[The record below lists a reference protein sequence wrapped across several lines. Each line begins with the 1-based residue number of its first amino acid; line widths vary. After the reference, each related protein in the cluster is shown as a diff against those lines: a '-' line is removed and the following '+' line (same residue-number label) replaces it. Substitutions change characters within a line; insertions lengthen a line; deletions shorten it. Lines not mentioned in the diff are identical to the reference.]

1 MSNYGSNT
9 QPGGY
14 QGAPQNYAQ
23 QQQYGQPGHTHK
35 SGGIFG
41 QMMSQAVSTG
51 KPMVDRLGQTLS
63 SKLGNKPAP
72 GPPQHLQSYQ
82 NYQSHQNP
90 QGQGHGYQQP
100 QVQTYTPPPQQQ
112 QQWQQP
118 QQQQPTLPTTSY
130 TPVQPSP
137 YQPNYYHGA
146 STAAPPSQNNYY
158 PQQSPPPPPPVQVP
172 AAQQPLSAPGYNT
185 SEYGQGQQGQ
195 LGQTHAIQ
203 SQQYIPHGQQNAYNS
218 QETGF
223 IAGGQTGLQPQSGYP
238 PAPPVPPHPKISPP
252 ESTVSPSQ
260 QPQWG
265 YAQGHAPH
273 VGQQQQSYSPAPNTP
288 SQQELQHQHQ
298 PQPPNLPASNTPYQQ
313 EQIQQQ
319 QWHPVPPASPVAQVA
334 NPISPSMSPPPQH
347 KDVQGQMPPTDLTQT
362 QPSTPAP
369 QRSAS
374 PAASTELT
382 AELPADLGSLKLG
395 DSPVGTNAATP
406 SSQYLAHSPP
416 TQATSPSKGFTVPS
430 RKASASSV
438 PLADPWNF
446 VDPVTETPTREFY
459 ILADLLYD
467 ALDRNF
473 EPRNSGLLEAPKILA
488 SWIDLPE
495 DARNLYSYN
504 GYTALAHQFG
514 LEGIPHVMVPV
525 QPHLAPIWNFDQQ
538 AHAEELKI
546 SEPPSAI
553 SSYATYMPALNRAGW
568 YKFFFL
574 EIVQNPDE
582 ISTLMPALC
591 ADTYKPGVL
600 NHPDLSKRDKSEVQA
615 LRSRADEVQ
624 TLAIKR
630 VGDEARTAMMLDP
643 NIPVSSMVKSGGSS
657 AASGTLE
664 PGSPEDIA
672 VRMHRIQAERQFN
685 DMAVRTVLGAGITFG
700 PSGGYSGGYASLV

>member
-1 MSNYGSNT
+1 MSNYSSNT

-14 QGAPQNYAQ
+14 QGASQNYAHQ
-23 QQQYGQPGHTHK
+23 QQQYGQPGHTSK
-35 SGGIFG
+35 AGGIFG

-51 KPMVDRLGQTLS
+51 KPMVDKLGQTLS

-90 QGQGHGYQQP
+90 PGQGHGYQQP
-100 QVQTYTPPPQQQ
+100 QAQTYSPQPQQ

-118 QQQQPTLPTTSY
+118 QQQQPTPPTTSY

-137 YQPNYYHGA
+137 YQPNYYYGA
-146 STAAPPSQNNYY
+146 STGTPPSQNNYY
-158 PQQSPPPPPPVQVP
+158 PHQSPPPPPPVQAP

-195 LGQTHAIQ
+195 LGQTNATQ
-203 SQQYIPHGQQNAYNS
+203 FQQHFPHGQQNAYHS

-223 IAGGQTGLQPQSGYP
+223 IVGGHTGLSPQSGYP

-260 QPQWG
+260 QAQWG
-265 YAQGHAPH
+265 YAQDHAPH
-273 VGQQQQSYSPAPNTP
+273 VGQQQPPYSLAPNTP

-298 PQPPNLPASNTPYQQ
+298 QLPPNPPGSNTPYQQ
-313 EQIQQQ
+313 EQSQQQ
-319 QWHPVPPASPVAQVA
+319 QWRPMSPANPADEVA
-334 NPISPSMSPPPQH
+334 NPIPPSISPPLQH
-347 KDVQGQMPPTDLTQT
+347 KDVQGQLPPTNLTHT

-369 QRSAS
+369 QSSVS
-374 PAASTELT
+374 PATSTEFT
-382 AELPADLGSLKLG
+382 AELPADLGSLRLG
-395 DSPVGTNAATP
+395 DPPVDTKAANP
-406 SSQYLAHSPP
+406 SSQYPVHSPS
-416 TQATSPSKGFTVPS
+416 TQAASPSNVSTSPPQ
-430 RKASASSV
+430 KASISSM
-438 PLADPWNF
+438 PLADPWSF
-446 VDPVTETPTREFY
+446 VNPVTETPTREFY
-459 ILADLLYD
+459 ILADLLFD

-495 DARNLYSYN
+495 DARKIYSYN

-525 QPHLAPIWNFDQQ
+525 QPHLAPIWNFDEQV
-538 AHAEELKI
+538 HAEELKI
-546 SEPPSAI
+546 LEPPSAT

-574 EIVQNPDE
+574 EIMQNPDE

-643 NIPVSSMVKSGGSS
+643 NIPVSSVVQVRESP
-657 AASGTLE
+657 ATSGTLE

-672 VRMHRIQAERQFN
+672 VRMHRIQTERQFN

-700 PSGGYSGGYASLV
+700 PAGGYSGGYASLV

>member
-14 QGAPQNYAQ
+14 QGAPQNYAHQ
-23 QQQYGQPGHTHK
+23 QQQYGQSGHTHK
-35 SGGIFG
+35 TGGIFG

-51 KPMVDRLGQTLS
+51 KPMVGKLGQTLS

-72 GPPQHLQSYQ
+72 SPPQQLQSYQ

-100 QVQTYTPPPQQQ
+100 QAQTYSPQPQQ

-118 QQQQPTLPTTSY
+118 QQQQPAPPTTSY

-137 YQPNYYHGA
+137 YQPNYYYGG
-146 STAAPPSQNNYY
+146 STAAPTSQNNYY
-158 PQQSPPPPPPVQVP
+158 PQQSPPPPPPVQAP

-185 SEYGQGQQGQ
+185 SEYVHGQQGQ
-195 LGQTHAIQ
+195 LGQTTAIQ
-203 SQQYIPHGQQNAYNS
+203 SQQYFPHGQQNVYNS

-223 IAGGQTGLQPQSGYP
+223 IAGGQTGFQAQSGYAP
-238 PAPPVPPHPKISPP
+238 TPPVPPHPKISPP

-260 QPQWG
+260 QPQWE
-265 YAQGHAPH
+265 YAQGHATH
-273 VGQQQQSYSPAPNTP
+273 IGQQQQSYPPAPNTP

-298 PQPPNLPASNTPYQQ
+298 PQPPNLPVSNTPYQQ
-313 EQIQQQ
+313 EQDQQQ
-319 QWHPVPPASPVAQVA
+319 QWHNMPPASPGNQVA
-334 NPISPSMSPPPQH
+334 NPIPPSISPPLQH
-347 KDVQGQMPPTDLTQT
+347 NDVQGHMPPNNITHT

-369 QRSAS
+369 ESSVS
-374 PAASTELT
+374 PAAPTEFT
-382 AELPADLGSLKLG
+382 AELPTDLGSLKLG
-395 DSPVGTNAATP
+395 DSPVGTKAANP
-406 SSQYLAHSPP
+406 SSQYLAHSPF
-416 TQATSPSKGFTVPS
+416 TQAASPPNVFTVPP
-430 RKASASSV
+430 RKVSASSV
-438 PLADPWNF
+438 PLADPWSF

-459 ILADLLYD
+459 ILADLLFD

-488 SWIDLPE
+488 SWVDLPE
-495 DARNLYSYN
+495 DARKLYSYN

-514 LEGIPHVMVPV
+514 LEAIPHVMVPV
-525 QPHLAPIWNFDQQ
+525 QPHLAPIWNFDEQ

-546 SEPPSAI
+546 SEAPSAT

-574 EIVQNPDE
+574 EIMQNPDE

-600 NHPDLSKRDKSEVQA
+600 NHPDLNKRNKSEVQA
-615 LRSRADEVQ
+615 LRSRAEEVQ

-643 NIPVSSMVKSGGSS
+643 NIPVSSVVQAGGSP

-700 PSGGYSGGYASLV
+700 PAGGYSGGYASLV

>member
-1 MSNYGSNT
+1 MSNYSPNT

-14 QGAPQNYAQ
+14 QGAPPNYANQ
-23 QQQYGQPGHTHK
+23 QQQYGQSGHTPK
-35 SGGIFG
+35 AGGIFG

-51 KPMVDRLGQTLS
+51 KPMVDKLGQTLS

-90 QGQGHGYQQP
+90 QGQGHGYQQ
-100 QVQTYTPPPQQQ
+100 

-118 QQQQPTLPTTSY
+118 QQQQPTPPTNSY
-130 TPVQPSP
+130 TPVQPSL
-137 YQPNYYHGA
+137 YQPNYYYGA
-146 STAAPPSQNNYY
+146 STAASPIQNYYY
-158 PQQSPPPPPPVQVP
+158 PQQSPPPPPPVQATV
-172 AAQQPLSAPGYNT
+172 AQQPLSAPGYNT

-195 LGQTHAIQ
+195 LGQTNAIQ
-203 SQQYIPHGQQNAYNS
+203 PQQYFPHEQQTAYSS
-218 QETGF
+218 QKTAF
-223 IAGGQTGLQPQSGYP
+223 TTGGQTGFQPQSGYP

-252 ESTVSPSQ
+252 ESAVSPSQ
-260 QPQWG
+260 QSQWG
-265 YAQGHAPH
+265 YEKDHAPH
-273 VGQQQQSYSPAPNTP
+273 AGQQQQSYSPVPNTP

-298 PQPPNLPASNTPYQQ
+298 PQPNLPVPNTPYQQ
-313 EQIQQQ
+313 EQNQQQ
-319 QWHPVPPASPVAQVA
+319 HWHPMSPASPGAQVE
-334 NPISPSMSPPPQH
+334 NSIPLPISPPPQH
-347 KDVQGQMPPTDLTQT
+347 KDAQVQLPPTNLTHT

-369 QRSAS
+369 PQSSVS
-374 PAASTELT
+374 PAAPTEFT
-382 AELPADLGSLKLG
+382 AELPADLANLNLG
-395 DSPVGTNAATP
+395 NSPIGTKAITP
-406 SSQYLAHSPP
+406 SPQDLVHSPS
-416 TQATSPSKGFTVPS
+416 TQAASPSKGFTVPP

-438 PLADPWNF
+438 PLADPWSF

-459 ILADLLYD
+459 ILADLLFD
-467 ALDRNF
+467 ALDQNF

-495 DARNLYSYN
+495 DARKLYSYN

-514 LEGIPHVMVPV
+514 LEGIPHVMIPV
-525 QPHLAPIWNFDQQ
+525 QPHLAPIWNFDEQ

-546 SEPPSAI
+546 SEPLSAT
-553 SSYATYMPALNRAGW
+553 SSYATYIPALNRAGW

-574 EIVQNPDE
+574 EIMQNPDE

-600 NHPDLSKRDKSEVQA
+600 NHPDLSKRDKSEIQA
-615 LRSRADEVQ
+615 LRLRADEVQ

-643 NIPVSSMVKSGGSS
+643 NIPVSSVVQARESP

-700 PSGGYSGGYASLV
+700 PAGGYSGGYASLV